1 METKFKIPSIKH
13 KKDKHFVIKKV
24 EGQKSVK
31 QTDSENRIVK
41 FIANTY
47 FFIDSDFDMLIPKCA
62 AKSIADRGP
71 KSDATAKI
79 KHQSDHVLNTKNVV
93 GRFTV
98 LDERNIDGKEVMYC
112 ESFLPETSKGN
123 DDLVNYQE
131 DIYDNHSIGFR
142 YKSLIWAS
150 PDSEDELSV
159 AAWNKYFPLAL
170 NPEKAEEHNG
180 FWVIKEIE
188 LFEISVVSYGANS
201 LTANL
206 TSKSKDGTNEI
217 KENLIE
223 RLDDINVQLKSV
235 ESKQMQS
242 NIKMQMLQMKQI
254 IADLSII
261 EPSQKDTLK
270 IKKPSNT
277 DTNDAKV
284 KTKFLKIINP
294 IKN

>member
-1 METKFKIPSIKH
+1 LNGCH
-13 KKDKHFVIKKV
+13 K
-24 EGQKSVK
+24 
-31 QTDSENRIVK
+31 
-41 FIANTY
+41 Y
-47 FFIDSDFDMLIPKCA
+47 L
-62 AKSIADRGP
+62 
-71 KSDATAKI
+71 
-79 KHQSDHVLNTKNVV
+79 
-93 GRFTV
+93 
-98 LDERNIDGKEVMYC
+98 
-112 ESFLPETSKGN
+112 
-123 DDLVNYQE
+123 LVNYQE

-206 TSKSKDGTNEI
+206 TSKSKDGTNGI

-223 RLDDINVQLKSV
+223 RLDGINAQLKSSV
-235 ESKQMQS
+235 ESKQNQS
-242 NIKMQMLQMKQI
+242 NLKLELLQMKQI
-254 IADLSII
+254 IADLKLI

-277 DTNDAKV
+277 DTVEPKV